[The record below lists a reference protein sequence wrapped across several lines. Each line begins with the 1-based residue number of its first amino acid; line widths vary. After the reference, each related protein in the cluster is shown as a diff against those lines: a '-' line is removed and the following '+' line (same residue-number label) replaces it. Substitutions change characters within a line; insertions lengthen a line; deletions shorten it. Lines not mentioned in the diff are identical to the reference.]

1 MELWMWIFAILTV
14 ISALGVVLAQKPLNS
29 ALALVVTLFLVAAHF
44 ALMGAHFVA
53 AIQVLVYAG
62 AIMVLVIFVI
72 MLLGVTGELDKSHLR
87 SAGTLLLTCASGGFI
102 AVLTFGLPNG
112 IATPAAQSD
121 SMSALGAAGLGNT
134 EAFGQV
140 MFSRFLFPFEL
151 TSVLLLAGIIGAVI
165 LALEP
170 KRPLPAGRGLRAKQH
185 LSESGDEGGLII

>member
-1 MELWMWIFAILTV
+1 MWILGALTV

-29 ALALVVTLFLVAAHF
+29 ALSLIVTLFLVAGHF
-44 ALMGAHFVA
+44 ALLGAHFVA

-72 MLLGVTGELDKSHLR
+72 MLLGVTGELDRSHLR

-102 AVLTFGLPNG
+102 AVLTFGLPHG
-112 IATPAAQSD
+112 LGSAVAQPD
-121 SMSALGAAGLGNT
+121 SISALTAAGLGNT
-134 EAFGQV
+134 EAFGKV

-151 TSVLLLAGIIGAVI
+151 TSVLLLAAIIGAVI

-170 KRPLPAGRGLRAKQH
+170 KRPLPAGRGLKAKRH
-185 LSESGDEGGLII
+185 LTQEGDQGGLVI